1 VTERPET
8 TQPPGLRLSIFSVQ
22 DHYPTRP
29 RTLPQLYDQIVA
41 QAELA
46 ERLGYDTFFVAEHHF
61 HEYGAVPNPAVMLS
75 TLAQRTKRL
84 RLGSAISILTFHN
97 PLTVAES
104 YAMVDVL
111 SGGRVVLG
119 VGSGYLK
126 HEFAGYQIDPAEK
139 RDRFDENLAILRR
152 ALSGERFSF
161 KGKFTTVDAVQLNVA
176 PMQRPIPLYV
186 AILNRVGA
194 YHVGRQG
201 NAIMCVPYASV
212 DRFDEIGPMVAEFR
226 KGRAEAGFGSSDDD
240 GTFAFHTHVA
250 ESDEACRREAE
261 AAFDLYVA
269 TRLYAKQQVYDDI
282 LRSDLALFG
291 SVESVAAKMV
301 RLYDM
306 GIRHVLTLQNFGLMA
321 PELVHNSMRLM
332 ANEVMP
338 RVRSALA
345 KRRAA

>member
-1 VTERPET
+1 MSDRP
-8 TQPPGLRLSIFSVQ
+8 PSAALRLSIFSVQ

-29 RTLPQLYDQIVA
+29 RTLPQLYEQVIA

-46 ERLGYDTFFVAEHHF
+46 EQLGYDTFFVAEHHF

-75 TLAQRTKRL
+75 ALAQRTKRL

-104 YAMVDVL
+104 YAMVDAL
-111 SGGRVVLG
+111 SGGRMVLG

-139 RDRFDENLAILRR
+139 RERFDENLAILKR
-152 ALSGERFSF
+152 ALSGERITFQ
-161 KGKFTTVDAVQLNVA
+161 GKFNTLDAVQINVL
-176 PMQRPIPLYV
+176 PVQQQIPIYV

-212 DRFDEIGPMVAEFR
+212 DHFDEIGPMVAEFR
-226 KGRAEAGFGSSDDD
+226 KGRAEAGLTPDADD

-250 ESDEACRREAE
+250 DSDAACRREAE
-261 AAFDLYVA
+261 EAFDLYVA
-269 TRLYAKQQVYDDI
+269 TRLYARRQVYDDI
-282 LRSDLALFG
+282 LRSGLALFG
-291 SVESVAAKMV
+291 SVETVAEKMV

-306 GIRHVLTLQNFGLMA
+306 GIRHVLTLQNFGLMT
-321 PELVHNSMRLM
+321 PERVHNSMRLM

-338 RVRSALA
+338 RVREAIA
-345 KRRAA
+345 QRQAA

>member
-1 VTERPET
+1 MTDRLSRA
-8 TQPPGLRLSIFSVQ
+8 GMRLSIFSVQ
-22 DHYPTRP
+22 DHYPTRE
-29 RTLPQLYDQIVA
+29 RSLPQLYEQVIT

-46 ERLGYDTFFVAEHHF
+46 EQLGYDTFFVAEHHF

-75 TLAQRTKRL
+75 TLAQRTRRL
-84 RLGSAISILTFHN
+84 KLGSAISILTFHN

-126 HEFAGYQIDPAEK
+126 HEFAGYAVDPAEK
-139 RDRFDENLAILRR
+139 RDRFDANLAILKR
-152 ALSGERFSF
+152 ALNGERITFHGRF
-161 KGKFTTVDAVQLNVA
+161 NTLDAVQINVQ
-176 PMQRPIPLYV
+176 PVQRPIPLYV

-194 YHVGRQG
+194 YHVGKQG

-212 DRFDEIGPMVAEFR
+212 DRFEEIGPMVAEFR
-226 KGRAEAGFGSSDDD
+226 KGRAEAGLAPSDDD

-250 ESDEACRREAE
+250 DSDAACRREAE
-261 AAFDLYVA
+261 KAFDLYVE
-269 TRLYAKQQVYDDI
+269 TRLYAKRQVYDDI

-291 SVESVAAKMV
+291 SVETVAAKMV

-306 GIRHVLTLQNFGLMA
+306 GVRHVLTLQNFGLMA

-332 ANEVMP
+332 ADEVMP
-338 RVRSALA
+338 RVRKAIA
-345 KRRAA
+345 QRQAA